1 MAQHITGFE
10 TNEGVKQYDYNALA
24 NRPAGVT
31 DATNTV
37 ISPNADY
44 AEVGE
49 WADGNPTGEDRLG
62 YFVAIAAVGDN
73 TIKIRKA
80 TSADDVRGVSVY
92 NPAFSGNAS
101 KDKYGEDGD
110 LLPRYN
116 YIGVMGIVKVI
127 DNGLCSVNGRCMPG
141 DDGTAIPSD
150 NNMGYGVLER
160 VDEDHVLIA
169 VEPGADMIQRVRKDV
184 GVIENQLGVSVERYG
199 AVGDGSADDTA
210 AFKAALAAERVLFV
224 PGGTYKLTSG
234 ITISENCTLE
244 LAQDAVLNFTNTT
257 GNCITLLRLA
267 NLKGNHATINV
278 PYSFTGNVVN
288 CDTGDDEAHLDP
300 NNLKG
305 SNATAVPPFTK
316 WSPQWKMSRYMTDIN
331 ICKPKSDGEH
341 NSVDG
346 ACSGTAVYVH
356 CNADDFVSFMWGV
369 SMSGVRI
376 AGAFNYGI
384 RAYNIGAHVESW
396 NHDMRIE
403 AVIDGCKVGVSLENC
418 YYARLEV
425 SVQAR
430 AAANGAVYATHG
442 IELRDSRGVDM
453 SGSRVWDWNGSN
465 SLWAS
470 GNQYQHLALYGE
482 CRGLI
487 LDDFMYYE
495 NSTDIRDLIYTNKAS
510 NLEQLTILQ
519 EPLTRWFK
527 PKDGEPV
534 FFDGLTEHKLMT
546 EEQLN
551 AHFGTAL
558 VKNFTDV
565 LATATDENGAVL
577 DGKGYTGGYLTG
589 TGALYTGGD
598 SKAYYVTTGFI
609 PCAKGQTAYV
619 EGMSYASYDG
629 SCTLCMYDANKKFI
643 STVSAANLVK
653 GNYWFVTY
661 QETAKGFSVMPAAVV
676 GNENVAYIR
685 FTVLKSQ
692 MGEHPMIAVD
702 EEIKYTVEGVL
713 ADGIKVKG
721 ENIVGLN
728 PGGSFDD
735 SGLVKSVNGNTPDE
749 NGNVEIDLPDSGG
762 HFVEGAGEL
771 VFSHTA
777 TFATNSDATFG
788 VPVPDVSVAATLNAV
803 YWLEVNGEMLKC
815 HWEQDSS
822 SSGMILNTRILYDEG
837 RNEWVRSMS
846 GNVMVYAQTAGTY
859 TYSLY
864 APSNDPML
872 DPRYIPAN
880 VAKKSDIPTGGGSA
894 SIDVTAEVGQTII
907 VKEVDASGKPTKWE
921 SADYQPRTHWSE
933 ETVILP
939 DTVVEVDHDA
949 GVGLIPVDFTVEGG
963 EKYTVKYNGVE
974 YVVTAFEVEGQFF
987 LGNVGSLGEGFEG
1000 LPGTNDPFALMY
1012 GDMGDGTL
1020 VWVIVPLDGSATV
1033 TVAITETVIHALPT
1047 EYAPKLCIVDIDASA
1062 GTSSGNIH
1070 IAEFDTTEIVNAI
1083 LNDRPIYANFT
1094 TAYSGGTDYSNE
1106 RLPVVVQG
1114 DYLNG
1119 ESLSA
1124 KEILKLYLDSGAC
1137 SANNAAMT
1145 LQVWSLVNS
1154 KRYTV
1159 YINQASD

>member
-1 MAQHITGFE
+1 MKNCTCIKLKTVDQRLSAVQQPILASGDVGTVRVEYAIDSYWDGYALSGTFYTGKKPE
-10 TNEGVKQYDYNALA
+10 DVYEQPL
-24 NRPAGVT
+24 T
-31 DATNTV
+31 DGACV
-37 ISPNADY
+37 IPW
-44 AEVGE
+44 EVLHE
-49 WADGNPTGEDRLG
+49 DGILYIGL
-62 YFVAIAAVGDN
+62 
-73 TIKIRKA
+73 
-80 TSADDVRGVSVY
+80 RGVDGAGLVKTAAPVRYRIEKGSPGGSATAVEPTPDVY
-92 NPAFSGNAS
+92 QQLLAMANEAKDIAQRVRDDANSGAF
-101 KDKYGEDGD
+101 DGEDGKNGTNGKD
-110 LLPRYN
+110 AYEYAKDGGYTGTEAEFAQKLAKALPVAN
-116 YIGVMGIVKVI
+116 
-127 DNGLCSVNGRCMPG
+127 
-141 DDGTAIPSD
+141 
-150 NNMGYGVLER
+150 VL
-160 VDEDHVLIA
+160 D
-169 VEPGADMIQRVRKDV
+169 
-184 GVIENQLGVSVERYG
+184 YG
-199 AVGDGSADDTA
+199 AKGDGSADDTA

-224 PGGTYKLTSG
+224 PGGTYKLTG
-234 ITISENCTLE
+234 GVTVYENCTLE

-278 PYSFTGNVVN
+278 PYAFTGRVIN

-300 NNLKG
+300 NNLKD

-316 WSPQWKMSRYMTDIN
+316 WSPQWKMSRYMTDVN

-341 NSVDG
+341 NSADG
-346 ACSGTAVYVH
+346 SCSGTAVYLH
-356 CNADDFVSFMWGV
+356 CNEADFVSFMWGV

-376 AGAFNYGI
+376 AGAFDYGI

-403 AVIDGCKVGVSLENC
+403 AVVDACKVGVSLENC

-519 EPLTRWFK
+519 EPVTRWFK
-527 PKDGEPV
+527 SKDGEPV
-534 FFDGLTEHKLMT
+534 FSDGLGEKKLIT

-653 GNYWFVTY
+653 GNYWYVTY
-661 QETAKGFSVMPAAVV
+661 QETAKGFSVMPTAVV

-721 ENIVGLN
+721 ENVIGGTSGG
-728 PGGSFDD
+728 GGS
-735 SGLVKSVNGNTPDE
+735 
-749 NGNVEIDLPDSGG
+749 
-762 HFVEGAGEL
+762 
-771 VFSHTA
+771 
-777 TFATNSDATFG
+777 
-788 VPVPDVSVAATLNAV
+788 
-803 YWLEVNGEMLKC
+803 
-815 HWEQDSS
+815 
-822 SSGMILNTRILYDEG
+822 
-837 RNEWVRSMS
+837 
-846 GNVMVYAQTAGTY
+846 
-859 TYSLY
+859 
-864 APSNDPML
+864 
-872 DPRYIPAN
+872 
-880 VAKKSDIPTGGGSA
+880 GGSA
-894 SIDVTAEVGQTII
+894 SIDVTAQVGQTII

-921 SADYQPRTHWSE
+921 SADYQPRTHYTAE
-933 ETVILP
+933 AEILP
-939 DTVVEVDHDA
+939 ENVFTFDDGMAILGSFYLTVGDTYKVIWNGTEYECVAIDVAQVMEGTTGAALGNLADYGLEDTGEPFIIIASDAFGGAICTPIDVDNVTSAKIKIIGNVDVQIPGKYIPSDIRPFYVNIIEEENPGGTTYSTLVAQTDLKAALDA
-949 GVGLIPVDFTVEGG
+949 NRHVMAKVTCSNGDICIGHLLYSAADAATVRFITGMKYLNMIYLTATDDG
-963 EKYTVKYNGVE
+963 HYTVAV
-974 YVVTAFEVEGQFF
+974 
-987 LGNVGSLGEGFEG
+987 
-1000 LPGTNDPFALMY
+1000 
-1012 GDMGDGTL
+1012 
-1020 VWVIVPLDGSATV
+1020 
-1033 TVAITETVIHALPT
+1033 
-1047 EYAPKLCIVDIDASA
+1047 
-1062 GTSSGNIH
+1062 
-1070 IAEFDTTEIVNAI
+1070 
-1083 LNDRPIYANFT
+1083 
-1094 TAYSGGTDYSNE
+1094 GTD
-1106 RLPVVVQG
+1106 
-1114 DYLNG
+1114 
-1119 ESLSA
+1119 
-1124 KEILKLYLDSGAC
+1124 
-1137 SANNAAMT
+1137 
-1145 LQVWSLVNS
+1145 
-1154 KRYTV
+1154 
-1159 YINQASD
+1159 